1 MRYLIR
7 ALKYLLYF
15 AIIFILMVGIIYLF
29 SSQKAAGLS
38 FVDLFKEG
46 SLPKIMLFFVAVAAL
61 YPYLSFQKKELYLN
75 GPFTNYAEMVDE
87 VMQSLDYVP
96 EKKETDCVTYIKRSA
111 YARLTR
117 MYEDRITFMTAD
129 NPVIV
134 EGYRKDLL
142 RILSLINHRVRQ
154 ESREQEEA

>member
-7 ALKYLLYF
+7 ALKYLVYF
-15 AIIFILMVGIIYLF
+15 AIIFFVMVGIIYLF

-46 SLPKIMLFFVAVAAL
+46 SLPKIALFFVAVSAI
-61 YPYLSFQKKELYLN
+61 YPFLSFQKKPLYLN

-87 VMQSLDYVP
+87 VMESLDYVQ
-96 EKKETDCVTYIKRSA
+96 EKKDETSVSYVKRSA

-117 MYEDRITFMTAD
+117 MYEDRVTFQTAD
-129 NPVIV
+129 NPVMV
-134 EGYRKDLL
+134 DGYRKDLL
-142 RILSLINHRVRQ
+142 RIVSILNQRIRQ
-154 ESREQEEA
+154 ESREQENA

>member
-7 ALKYLLYF
+7 SLKYLLYF
-15 AIIFILMVGIIYLF
+15 AIIFFLMVGIIYLF
-29 SSQKAAGLS
+29 SSQKAAGLT
-38 FVDLFKEG
+38 FADLFKEG
-46 SLPKIMLFFVAVAAL
+46 SLPKIALFFVAISAI

-87 VMQSLDYVP
+87 VMAQLDYVP
-96 EKKETDCVTYIKRSA
+96 EKKEADSVSYVKRSA

-117 MYEDRITFMTAD
+117 MYEDRITFHTAD

-142 RILSLINHRVRQ
+142 RILSLLNHRIRQ

>member
-1 MRYLIR
+1 
-7 ALKYLLYF
+7 
-15 AIIFILMVGIIYLF
+15 
-29 SSQKAAGLS
+29 
-38 FVDLFKEG
+38 
-46 SLPKIMLFFVAVAAL
+46 
-61 YPYLSFQKKELYLN
+61 
-75 GPFTNYAEMVDE
+75 MVDA

-96 EKKETDCVTYIKRSA
+96 ERKEPDCVTYVKRSA

-117 MYEDRITFMTAD
+117 MYEDRITFMTTD

>member
-7 ALKYLLYF
+7 SLKYLLYF
-15 AIIFILMVGIIYLF
+15 AIIFFLMVGIIYLF
-29 SSQKAAGLS
+29 SSQKAAGLT
-38 FVDLFKEG
+38 FADLFKEG
-46 SLPKIMLFFVAVAAL
+46 SLPKIALFFVAISAI

-87 VMQSLDYVP
+87 VMAQLDYVP
-96 EKKETDCVTYIKRSA
+96 EKKEADSVSYVKRSA

-117 MYEDRITFMTAD
+117 MYEDRITFHTAD

-134 EGYRKDLL
+134 DGYRKDLL
-142 RILSLINHRVRQ
+142 RILSLLNHRIRQ

>member
-7 ALKYLLYF
+7 SLKYLVYF
-15 AIIFILMVGIIYLF
+15 AIIFFVMVGIIFLF

-46 SLPKIMLFFVAVAAL
+46 SLPKIALFFVAISAI

-96 EKKETDCVTYIKRSA
+96 EKKEADSVSYVKRSA

-117 MYEDRITFMTAD
+117 MYEDRVTFHTAGS
-129 NPVIV
+129 PVIV
-134 EGYRKDLL
+134 DGYRKDLL
-142 RILSLINHRVRQ
+142 RVLSLLNHRIRQ

>member
-7 ALKYLLYF
+7 SLKYLVYF
-15 AIIFILMVGIIYLF
+15 AIIFFVMVGIIFLF

-46 SLPKIMLFFVAVAAL
+46 SLPKIALFFVAISAI

-96 EKKETDCVTYIKRSA
+96 EKKEADSVSYVKRSA

-117 MYEDRITFMTAD
+117 MNEDRVTFHTAGS
-129 NPVIV
+129 PVIV
-134 EGYRKDLL
+134 DGYRKDLL
-142 RILSLINHRVRQ
+142 RVLSLLNHRIRQ